1 MSHPVMYDEDDPLL
15 ARLRAAAAGLPD
27 VHEKV
32 SHGRP
37 VLAAGEKGKVFAV
50 YGGSVKVRPGEH
62 ERHDHAVLLK
72 PDPAEAGALAED
84 ARFFRPAYYGPGG
97 WLGLD
102 LDGAGRDGAGHD
114 VDWTEVGELL
124 ESSYRTVAGR
134 RLLDRLDAAPRLG
147 GGR

>member
-1 MSHPVMYDEDDPLL
+1 MTHPIMFDEDDPVL
-15 ARLRAAAAGLPD
+15 ARLRDAAARLPD

-37 VLAAGEKGKVFAV
+37 VLTAGEKGKVFAV
-50 YGGSVKVRPGEH
+50 YGGGVKVRPGEH

-84 ARFFRPAYYGPGG
+84 DRFFSPAYYGPSG
-97 WLGLD
+97 WVGLD
-102 LDGAGRDGAGHD
+102 LDGAAHD

-124 ESSYRTVAGR
+124 ESSYRTVAGK
-134 RLLDRLDAAPRLG
+134 RLLDRLDADT
-147 GGR
+147 